1 MKEGR
6 NNGKF
11 VVKSSLWDFFIS
23 LCLSDWDDDCSS
35 FPHPITT
42 PLLVA
47 TVLIIGFLK
56 LTGISYKAYNI
67 GGTYLSNLI
76 VPSTVVLGI
85 PLYKSFHLMKHHAK
99 SILLSSFLAVVV
111 NTVFTSCL
119 WLSYLE

>member
-1 MKEGR
+1 MKGIMKEGR

-23 LCLSDWDDDCSS
+23 LCLSDWMMIFRR

-47 TVLIIGFLK
+47 TVLVIAFLK
-56 LTGISYKAYNI
+56 LTGISYKAYNV

-76 VPSTVVLGI
+76 VPQQL
-85 PLYKSFHLMKHHAK
+85 F
-99 SILLSSFLAVVV
+99 
-111 NTVFTSCL
+111 
-119 WLSYLE
+119 